1 MPFNIET
8 FKTNIDRYGYLQNNK
23 YEARIFTP
31 QFLGGGIAGGADRIA
46 SILRFRVDSVR
57 APGIQLLSADNN
69 RYGVGPS
76 QKQPINAQFNE
87 LSISFI
93 CDENAEL
100 WQFWHNWVRGI
111 FEFSSDATTHRQG
124 QYASR
129 YKSEYASNMEIL
141 VFNNVGKV
149 VKLFT
154 LYDVFPTAVN
164 ETSLSWSDTNQL
176 LKVGVSLSYREFTV
190 E

>member
-1 MPFNIET
+1 LE
-8 FKTNIDRYGYLQNNK
+8 
-23 YEARIFTP
+23 
-31 QFLGGGIAGGADRIA
+31 
-46 SILRFRVDSVR
+46 S
-57 APGIQLLSADNN
+57 
-69 RYGVGPS
+69 
-76 QKQPINAQFNE
+76 E
-87 LSISFI
+87 LSLSFI
-93 CDENAEL
+93 CDENGEL

-111 FEFSSDATTHRQG
+111 FEFSSDARTHRQG

-129 YKSEYASNMEIL
+129 YKSEYASNMEIM

-176 LKVGVSLSYREFTV
+176 LKVGISLSYREFTV